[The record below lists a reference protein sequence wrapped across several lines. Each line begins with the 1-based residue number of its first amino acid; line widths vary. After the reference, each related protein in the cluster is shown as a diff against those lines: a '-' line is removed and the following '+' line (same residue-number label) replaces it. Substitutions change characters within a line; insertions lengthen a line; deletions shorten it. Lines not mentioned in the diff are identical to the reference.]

1 MNVVQTSTTGRRSR
15 NREARLR
22 GYLATALRI
31 ATAEGLHAV
40 TMQRLAD
47 ELDCAVGTVYTY
59 FPSKSALVAEV
70 QQQAID
76 RLTSSYLHLRQ
87 ELDELLTS
95 DGAPVREL
103 THVVAVARFWIDI
116 GRTYP
121 EETRLLQLLMS
132 QGEQALNP
140 EDVVRVAPGAL
151 RHLELAR
158 EPIAAATTAGAFS
171 AGDPMAR
178 TVTLVA
184 ALNGVLQVSRL
195 SHLDPA
201 LLDGERL
208 AAALVDDLL
217 TGWGADL
224 GALALAHAHVDAL
237 AARGALARPLQE
249 SDNQ

>member
-1 MNVVQTSTTGRRSR
+1 MIQTSVGKRTR

-70 QQQAID
+70 QRAAIA
-76 RLTSSYLHLRQ
+76 RLSRSYEVLQ
-87 ELDELLTS
+87 PELAERLAAEAPAVRSLTN
-95 DGAPVREL
+95 
-103 THVVAVARFWIDI
+103 VVAVARFWIDI

-121 EETRLLQLLMS
+121 QETRLLQLLMS
-132 QGEQALNP
+132 QGEQALSM
-140 EDVVRVAPGAL
+140 EDALRVAPGAL
-151 RHLELAR
+151 EHLELAR
-158 EPIAAATTAGAFS
+158 DPIADAIATGAFN

-178 TVTLVA
+178 TITLVA
-184 ALNGVLQVSRL
+184 AINGVLQVGRL
-195 SHLDPA
+195 AHLDPV

-208 AAALVDDLL
+208 AAALVDDVLS
-217 TGWGADL
+217 GWGADL
-224 GALALAHAHVDAL
+224 GALATAHAHVDAL
-237 AARGALARPLQE
+237 ATSGPLARPIPE
-249 SDNQ
+249 TDSE

>member
-1 MNVVQTSTTGRRSR
+1 MVQVTTGRRSR
-15 NREARLR
+15 NREARLQ

-31 ATAEGLHAV
+31 ATAEGLDAV

-76 RLTSSYLHLRQ
+76 RLTNSYLQLRS
-87 ELDELLTS
+87 EFDDVS
-95 DGAPVREL
+95 EL
-103 THVVAVARFWIDI
+103 THVVAIARFWIDI
-116 GRTYP
+116 VDTYP

-132 QGEQALNP
+132 QGEQALNAD
-140 EDVVRVAPGAL
+140 DVLRVAPGAL

-158 EPIAAATTAGAFS
+158 EPIERATAAGELKP
-171 AGDPMAR
+171 GDAMAR

-184 ALNGVLQVSRL
+184 AINGVLQVSRL
-195 SHLDPA
+195 AHLDPN
-201 LLDGERL
+201 LLDGQRL
-208 AAALVDDLL
+208 AAGLVDDLL

-224 GALALAHAHVDAL
+224 GGLASAHAHVDAL
-237 AARGALARPLQE
+237 ATRGPLARPLQE
-249 SDNQ
+249 SE